1 MACRSML
8 WWRRLMW
15 RGLNRERHVAW
26 QVPFVF
32 GSWHGHKE
40 PPDPLCDGLGYVA
53 SFSLALLRRI
63 KDLLRQ
69 QFSPRLRRLKLKA
82 F

>member
-1 MACRSML
+1 
-8 WWRRLMW
+8 MW

-40 PPDPLCDGLGYVA
+40 PPDPLCDGLGYIA
-53 SFSLALLRRI
+53 SFI
-63 KDLLRQ
+63 
-69 QFSPRLRRLKLKA
+69 SPVTPNQRPASTAILTASAA
-82 F
+82 FEVESFLNINMRCI